1 MKENK
6 IRKAYDGLR
15 DSARTA
21 YEVLKN
27 EGPETVHAGK
37 LLFKLGSGKKL
48 KPKEI
53 EFLKAQAGDV
63 GKMMGLFAL
72 FMVPGGAALTPIV
85 AKGLEKLGIDPY
97 PSDQSHLREHRE
109 MLRQQIRKILAEQ
122 MLLKE
127 EEIRIPFELPIPQD
141 IWELK
146 KFFDAN
152 QKQLFV
158 VGGAV
163 RDVLTDNPI
172 KDYDLATDATPEEMN
187 SFLPQATKGEVE
199 ANGGVPPFGK
209 YLTIE
214 AGNIFP
220 VIHLVTSDRG
230 RYEIATL
237 REDLGTDHR
246 KPETRFAS
254 IEQDVLRRDLTMNAL
269 FYDLNTREIV
279 DLVGGVDD
287 IMNGRVR
294 TVGDPTQRFAE
305 NQIRKLRAIRFTARV
320 GSELD
325 PSISE
330 SFRENNSLDEE
341 SQEAITEEF
350 TKGISQAKSVTH
362 YMNMLFEFGFDKWVF
377 AGLNVSSEFIIEEKD
392 LSLLIASLARNN
404 NGSSIRKHVKLV
416 MKYPDTV
423 AKRVMFF
430 VSFQDF
436 SEKSL
441 INLWKLNQATSKVS
455 EADMLRAADIF
466 GYDKNMVKA
475 FFRFEPVAD
484 AQELMAQGFSKRE
497 LGDKMKQI
505 NIEYFRSLL

>member
-1 MKENK
+1 MEESK
-6 IRKAYDGLR
+6 IRKAYNGLR
-15 DSARTA
+15 DAAKAA

-37 LLFKLGSGKKL
+37 LLLKLGSGKKL
-48 KPKEI
+48 KENEM
-53 EFLKAQAGDV
+53 EFLKAQSADV

-97 PSDQSHLREHRE
+97 PSDQSHLREKKE

-127 EEIRIPFELPIPQD
+127 QEIRIPYEMPIPDD

-146 KFFDAN
+146 KYFDAN
-152 QKQLFV
+152 KKDFFI

-187 SFLPQATKGEVE
+187 RFIPKD
-199 ANGGVPPFGK
+199 K
-209 YLTIE
+209 YVILE

-220 VIHLVTSDRG
+220 VIHLVTPDKG
-230 RYEIATL
+230 RYEIATF
-237 REDLGTDHR
+237 REDLGSDHR

-305 NQIRKLRAIRFTARV
+305 NQIRKLRALRFTARI

-325 PSISE
+325 QSISD
-330 SFRENNSLDEE
+330 SLRANPSLDEE
-341 SQEAITEEF
+341 AQEAVVTEF
-350 TKGISQAKSVTH
+350 MKGVSQAKSVTH
-362 YMNMLFEFGFDKWVF
+362 FMQMIFEFGFDKWIF
-377 AGLNVSSEFIIEEKD
+377 QGLNVNPEFIIEEKD
-392 LSLLIASLARNN
+392 VSLLIASLARNHD
-404 NGSSIRKHVKLV
+404 GGSIRNQIKLK
-416 MKYPDTV
+416 MKCPDAI

-430 VSFQDF
+430 VQFQSFSPD
-436 SEKSL
+436 SL
-441 INLWKLNQATSKVS
+441 HRLWKLNQATSQVS
-455 EADMLRAADIF
+455 EADMLRAANIF
-466 GYDKNMVKA
+466 GYDKKMVKA
-475 FFRFEPVAD
+475 FFKFEPVAD
-484 AQELMAQGFSKRE
+484 AEELMAQGFSKRE
-497 LGDKMKQI
+497 LGDEMKRV
-505 NIEYFRSLL
+505 NIEYFNSLL

>member
-6 IRKAYDGLR
+6 VRKAYNIFR
-15 DSARTA
+15 DAANAA
-21 YEVLKN
+21 YAVLKN

-37 LLFKLGSGKKL
+37 LLLKLGSGKTL
-48 KPKEI
+48 KPNEMA
-53 EFLKAQAGDV
+53 FLKAQAGDV

-72 FMVPGGAALTPIV
+72 FMVPGGAVLTPIV

-97 PSDQSHLREHRE
+97 PSDQSHLREQKE
-109 MLRQQIRKILAEQ
+109 MLRQQIRKLLAEQ

-127 EEIRIPFELPIPQD
+127 EELRIPYDLPIPED

-146 KFFDAN
+146 RFFDAN

-163 RDVLTDNPI
+163 RDVLTEKPI

-187 SFLPQATKGEVE
+187 KFIPQASKQEVE
-199 ANGGVPPFGK
+199 MNGGAPPFGK

-220 VIHLVTSDRG
+220 VIHLVTSDKG
-230 RYEIATL
+230 RYEIATF
-237 REDLGTDHR
+237 REDLGKDHR

-254 IEQDVLRRDLTMNAL
+254 IKQDVLRRDLTMNAL
-269 FYDLNTREIV
+269 FYDLNTKEIV

-330 SFRENNSLDEE
+330 SFRTNPSLDEE
-341 SQEAITEEF
+341 SQEAVTEEF
-350 TKGISQAKSVTH
+350 MKGISQAKSVTH
-362 YMNMLFEFGFDKWVF
+362 YLNMLFEFGFYKWVF
-377 AGLNVSSEFIIEEKD
+377 PGIKVNPTYIIEDKD
-392 LSLLIASLARNN
+392 VSLLIASLARENRGGN
-404 NGSSIRKHVKLV
+404 IRKHIKLV
-416 MKYPDTV
+416 MKYPDTI

-430 VSFQDF
+430 ISFQDF
-436 SEKSL
+436 SEASL
-441 INLWKLNQATSKVS
+441 HNLWKLNQATSKVS
-455 EADMLRAADIF
+455 EADMLRASQYL
-466 GYDKNMVKA
+466 GYDKRVVKA
-475 FFRFEPVAD
+475 FFKFEPVAD

-497 LGDKMKQI
+497 LGDKVQQI
-505 NIEYFRSLL
+505 NIEHFRSLL